1 MFYQA
6 LCTALEK
13 LSAQSYGAGMH
24 TQVGLHFQRCV
35 ILLML
40 ISIPI
45 GSIWLS
51 SPPILRLLVR
61 EVRVADLAGGYL
73 QILFLGA
80 PGHALFEAGKRY
92 MQVQGI
98 NHASTA
104 VLAFLAPLNACLNF
118 VLVWDQY
125 LGLGFGFY
133 GAPVAIVISNWL
145 MPIGLAYYAIFI
157 EGGKCWHPLTFRA
170 FTDWVPILRLAIP
183 GVATIESR
191 LLAVESLTL
200 FSSYFGTSTLAAQSV
215 LVTVIN
221 FISQLPSG
229 MSISSCTAVT
239 QYVDAGDTASA
250 RRSSF
255 VAIGIAIIFGFINCV
270 VLSAGQDYIGW
281 IFSSDPT
288 VIAVVIAALPVCAIF
303 QMADVLANVT
313 RGILEGQGRQWIA
326 EIVQVPGYYALAL
339 PVSLYTGFMLDWGVR
354 GLWAG
359 SACASVL
366 TAVVQTIAV
375 LFSDWER
382 VVKEAGNRRASESQ
396 VDHDPEDGA
405 RERLLDSSRG

>member
-1 MFYQA
+1 
-6 LCTALEK
+6 
-13 LSAQSYGAGMH
+13 MH

-51 SPPILRLLVR
+51 SSSILHLIVPDI
-61 EVRVADLAGGYL
+61 RVADLAAGYL

-104 VLAFLAPLNACLNF
+104 VLAFLAPLNAGINF

-125 LGLGFGFY
+125 LGLGLGFY

-157 EGGKCWHPLTFRA
+157 EGSKCWHPLTFQA
-170 FTDWVPILRLAIP
+170 FTDWVPILKLAIP
-183 GVATIESR
+183 EVITIESQ
-191 LLAVESLTL
+191 LLGVESLTL
-200 FSSYFGTSTLAAQSV
+200 FSSYFGTSTLAAQSI
-215 LVTVIN
+215 LITMTN

-229 MSISSCTAVT
+229 MSMSSCTAVA
-239 QYVDAGDTASA
+239 QYIDAGNIASA

-255 VAIGIAIIFGFINCV
+255 VAMGIAIVFGLISWV
-270 VLSAGQDYIGW
+270 VLSAGQGYIGW
-281 IFSSDPT
+281 IFSGDPE
-288 VIAVVIAALPVCAIF
+288 VIAVVIQALPVCAAFI
-303 QMADVLANVT
+303 MADVLANVT
-313 RGILEGQGRQWIA
+313 RGILKGQGRQWIA
-326 EIVQVPGYYALAL
+326 HMIHVPAYYGLAL
-339 PVSLYTGFMLDWGVR
+339 PVSLYTSFKLDWGIR

-359 SACASVL
+359 SACALVL
-366 TAVVQTIAV
+366 TAVVQTTAV
-375 LFSDWER
+375 LFGDWEQ
-382 VVKEAGNRRASESQ
+382 VVKEAGNREAGDQ
-396 VDHDPEDGA
+396 VDDSEDGE
-405 RERLLDSSRG
+405 RERLLNFSRG

>member
-6 LCTALEK
+6 LCTALET

-24 TQVGLHFQRCV
+24 SQVGLHLQRCI

-51 SPPILRLLVR
+51 SPSFLPLIVR
-61 EVRVADLAGGYL
+61 ETRVADLAGGYL

-92 MQVQGI
+92 MQVQEI

-104 VLAFLAPLNACLNF
+104 VLAFLAPLNACLSF

-170 FTDWVPILRLAIP
+170 FTNWVPILRLAIP
-183 GVATIESR
+183 EVATIESR
-191 LLAVESLTL
+191 LLAVESITL
-200 FSSYFGTSTLAAQSV
+200 FSNYFGTSTLAAQSI
-215 LVTVIN
+215 LVTMMN

-229 MSISSCTAVT
+229 ISTSSCTTVV
-239 QYVDAGDTASA
+239 QYIDAGDIASA
-250 RRSSF
+250 RRSSLL
-255 VAIGIAIIFGFINCV
+255 AIGIAIVFGLANCV
-270 VLSAGQDYIGW
+270 VLFKGQDYIGW
-281 IFSSDPT
+281 IFSSDPK
-288 VIAVVIAALPVCAIF
+288 VIAVVIEALPICAAF
-303 QMADVLANVT
+303 QMADVLASVT
-313 RGILEGQGRQWIA
+313 SGILKGQGRQRIA
-326 EIVQVPGYYALAL
+326 QMVQVPTYYALAL
-339 PVSLYTGFMLDWGVR
+339 PVSLYTGFKLDWGIR

-359 SACASVL
+359 SACALVL
-366 TAVVQTIAV
+366 TAAVQTIAV
-375 LFSDWER
+375 LFGDWEQ
-382 VVKEAGNRRASESQ
+382 VVKEASNRGDAGNDDSESG
-396 VDHDPEDGA
+396 V
-405 RERLLDSSRG
+405 REGLLDFSRG

>member
-6 LCTALEK
+6 LCTAQEK

-51 SPPILRLLVR
+51 SSSILHLIVPDI
-61 EVRVADLAGGYL
+61 RVADLAAGYL

-104 VLAFLAPLNACLNF
+104 VLAFLAPLNAGINF

-125 LGLGFGFY
+125 LGLGLGFY

-157 EGGKCWHPLTFRA
+157 EGSKCWHPLTFQA
-170 FTDWVPILRLAIP
+170 FTDWVPILKLAIP
-183 GVATIESR
+183 EVITIESQ
-191 LLAVESLTL
+191 LLGVESLTL
-200 FSSYFGTSTLAAQSV
+200 FSSYFGTSTLAAQSI
-215 LVTVIN
+215 LITMTN

-229 MSISSCTAVT
+229 MSMSSCTAVA
-239 QYVDAGDTASA
+239 QYIDAGNIASA

-255 VAIGIAIIFGFINCV
+255 VAMGIAIVFGLISWV
-270 VLSAGQDYIGW
+270 VLSAGQGYIGW
-281 IFSSDPT
+281 IFSGDPE
-288 VIAVVIAALPVCAIF
+288 VIAVVIQALPVCAAFI
-303 QMADVLANVT
+303 MADVLANVT
-313 RGILEGQGRQWIA
+313 RGILKGQGRQWIA
-326 EIVQVPGYYALAL
+326 HMIHVPAYYGLAL
-339 PVSLYTGFMLDWGVR
+339 PVSLYTSFKLDWGIR

-359 SACASVL
+359 SACALVL
-366 TAVVQTIAV
+366 TAVVQTTAV
-375 LFSDWER
+375 LFGDWEQ
-382 VVKEAGNRRASESQ
+382 VVKEAGNREAGDQ
-396 VDHDPEDGA
+396 VDDSEDGE
-405 RERLLDSSRG
+405 RERLLNFSRG